1 MNAALWSRQRSS
13 SGEALP
19 VHQGSSAAEMKPVS
33 FFGQQGNRVDFSR
46 LSDWSRD
53 NAFLKWRPGRPD
65 GSHSAKD
72 IIERWQL
79 TCFLRWAVML
89 DEPPYRIPFSIQ
101 RAGGENEPDFF
112 VFQRNRAKHG
122 LELSLATTP
131 DRQIAVS
138 QLAGYPGAR
147 RRSSSL
153 PSGTSSEWVEI
164 VSRALFRKIEK
175 LRALYVKSIAQCD
188 LLLFVDFDPPIGDLS
203 KANQALRVAV
213 FSHEMFQ
220 DGGKLFRRVFLV
232 SEEWAIFDAL
242 GDPVCTTA
250 Y

>member
-1 MNAALWSRQRSS
+1 
-13 SGEALP
+13 
-19 VHQGSSAAEMKPVS
+19 MKPVS

-203 KANQALRVAV
+203 TAHQALRVAV
-213 FSHEMFQ
+213 FPHEMFQ

-232 SEEWAIFDAL
+232 SEDWAIFDAL

-250 Y
+250 H